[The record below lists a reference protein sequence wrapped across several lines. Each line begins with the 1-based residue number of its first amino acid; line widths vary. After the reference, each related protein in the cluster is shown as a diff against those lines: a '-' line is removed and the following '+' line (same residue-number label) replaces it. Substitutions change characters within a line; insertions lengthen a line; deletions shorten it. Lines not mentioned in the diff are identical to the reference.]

1 MSQISR
7 FGIRGASNSQERPG
21 TQFALYHPYCLCN
34 EGLCFLR
41 LSLEMNFHII
51 GAISS
56 VPSPS
61 ESMLISSMVRIY
73 SKPEKLPLGRSIK
86 SLTDLSHYLKLMKGL
101 TPQWPDDGSFKF
113 AVFKRLPF

>member
-1 MSQISR
+1 M
-7 FGIRGASNSQERPG
+7 
-21 TQFALYHPYCLCN
+21 
-34 EGLCFLR
+34 
-41 LSLEMNFHII
+41 
-51 GAISS
+51 
-56 VPSPS
+56 PSPS

-86 SLTDLSHYLKLMKGL
+86 RLTDLSHYLKLMKGL